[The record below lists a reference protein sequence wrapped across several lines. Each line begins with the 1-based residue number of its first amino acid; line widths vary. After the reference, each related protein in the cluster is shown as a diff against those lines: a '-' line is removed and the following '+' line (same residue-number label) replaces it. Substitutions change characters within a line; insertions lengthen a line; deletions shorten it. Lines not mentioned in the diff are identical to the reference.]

1 MTVIEKKNRLKK
13 IIDKLPED
21 NLDELFFIV
30 EDLTKKNENRIEFV
44 KNLLIKEEAFFKKLA
59 E

>member
-1 MTVIEKKNRLKK
+1 MTVIEKKNILKK
-13 IIDKLPED
+13 IIDKLSED

-30 EDLTKKNENRIEFV
+30 EDLTKKNENRIEVV